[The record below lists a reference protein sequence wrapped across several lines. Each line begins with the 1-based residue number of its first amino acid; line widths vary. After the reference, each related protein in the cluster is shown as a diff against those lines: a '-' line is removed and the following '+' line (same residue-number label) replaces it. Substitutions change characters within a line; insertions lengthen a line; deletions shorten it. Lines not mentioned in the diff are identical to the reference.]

1 MESFDVLKNIQV
13 AVTRDRLEDK
23 TDGWHPSE
31 KLTISEAVRMFTANN
46 AYLAFEEHRRGSI
59 EIGKDADMTV
69 LERDIFQADPHEI
82 GEIKISKT
90 IVAGKEVYNG

>member
-1 MESFDVLKNIQV
+1 
-13 AVTRDRLEDK
+13 
-23 TDGWHPSE
+23 
-31 KLTISEAVRMFTANN
+31 
-46 AYLAFEEHRRGSI
+46 
-59 EIGKDADMTV
+59 MTV